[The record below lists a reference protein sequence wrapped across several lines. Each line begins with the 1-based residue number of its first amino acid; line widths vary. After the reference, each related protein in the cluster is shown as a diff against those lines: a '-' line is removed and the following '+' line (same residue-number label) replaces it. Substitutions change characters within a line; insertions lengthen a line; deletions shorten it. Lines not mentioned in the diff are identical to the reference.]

1 MFSHQTGVRMKH
13 LSFFIAFFSLLLS
26 SCAEQ
31 QIANAPPAT
40 YELKQNYPNPFTDST
55 VIEYGVPD
63 VRPSAAPWIR
73 IVVFNRFNQIQ
84 ATLIDNGAQEAG
96 NFKVTW
102 YAGGP
107 NGFPVPSGVYY
118 VELDQVNFSGSSL
131 NTDVTTLLR
140 ITALKQ

>member
-1 MFSHQTGVRMKH
+1 M
-13 LSFFIAFFSLLLS
+13 
-26 SCAEQ
+26 
-31 QIANAPPAT
+31 
-40 YELKQNYPNPFTDST
+40 
-55 VIEYGVPD
+55 IEYGVPD